1 MTRSKRLNPTLKLT
15 IGFGLVI
22 AAIAAQNYLLYWATR
37 LGGPEVAAHL
47 PELLLVGVALTAVVA
62 TIAVRRLSRGL
73 AHTADFVIQVRGNAQ
88 DLAIS
93 SHQLE
98 SAANQSALATQQI
111 ATIIQQVAQGAQQ
124 TANAVQQTAVA
135 AEDLNSAIEQI
146 SQGAEEQDKA
156 VAMAAGAVAQMTTE
170 IGRVTSSADLL
181 SAAAEQA
188 RGAAGAGGLAVVQ
201 TVDGLGSIRQQTT
214 ASAER
219 VRRLG
224 GYSAQ
229 IGQIVSTIDA
239 IAEQTNLLALNAAIE
254 AARAGE
260 HGRGFAVVADEVR
273 KLAERSSKAT
283 KEIAQLIG
291 AVQTGTAEAVE
302 AMEESSREVDE
313 GVRMADEA
321 RRTLV
326 DMLATVNSTV
336 EQIDSITE
344 AARLMAD
351 ASRGVVQAMGEV
363 GEIAEQNRRATSRMA
378 QVTNAMTTSI
388 EQIAAVAE
396 ENSAGTEEA
405 SATTE
410 EMAAHIEEMTAQV
423 GQVAGAVDRLDSL
436 VASFAVKGAGPT
448 ATHKHAGGHAA
459 TAWLDDTVPP
469 LDPIADVFQDTAVLA
484 RGVDARQLVR
494 TNGHPRNGAL

>member
-1 MTRSKRLNPTLKLT
+1 
-15 IGFGLVI
+15 
-22 AAIAAQNYLLYWATR
+22 
-37 LGGPEVAAHL
+37 
-47 PELLLVGVALTAVVA
+47 
-62 TIAVRRLSRGL
+62 
-73 AHTADFVIQVRGNAQ
+73 
-88 DLAIS
+88 
-93 SHQLE
+93 
-98 SAANQSALATQQI
+98 
-111 ATIIQQVAQGAQQ
+111 
-124 TANAVQQTAVA
+124 
-135 AEDLNSAIEQI
+135 
-146 SQGAEEQDKA
+146 
-156 VAMAAGAVAQMTTE
+156 MAADAVSQMTTE

-181 SAAAEQA
+181 AAAAEQA
-188 RGAAGAGGLAVVQ
+188 RSAAGAGGLAVVQ
-201 TVDGLGSIRQQTT
+201 TVDGLGSIRQQTS

-224 GYSAQ
+224 SYSAQ

-302 AMEESSREVDE
+302 AMEESSKEVDE

-321 RRTLV
+321 RRTLL

-336 EQIDSITE
+336 EQIGSITE
-344 AARLMAD
+344 AARTMAD
-351 ASRGVVQAMGEV
+351 ASSGVVQAMGAV
-363 GEIAEQNRRATSRMA
+363 GGIAEQNRRATSRMA
-378 QVTNAMTTSI
+378 GVTNAMTTSI

-423 GQVAGAVDRLDSL
+423 GQVADAVGRLDTL
-436 VASFAVKGAGPT
+436 IASFMVKQDRPVRSARPAADPDGATPS
-448 ATHKHAGGHAA
+448 
-459 TAWLDDTVPP
+459 DDV
-469 LDPIADVFQDTAVLA
+469 LAEVFEDTAVIA
-484 RGVDARQLVR
+484 RGVDARELVR
-494 TNGHPRNGAL
+494 SNGHSRNGTL

>member
-1 MTRSKRLNPTLKLT
+1 MTRIKQLHPTLKLA
-15 IGFGLVI
+15 IGFGLVL
-22 AAIAAQNYLLYWATR
+22 AAVAAQNYAFYWAAHF
-37 LGGPEVAAHL
+37 GGAEAGAHM
-47 PELLLVGVALTAVVA
+47 PELLLGGVAAVALVA
-62 TIAVRRLSRGL
+62 LAALALIGRGL
-73 AHTADFVIQVRGNAQ
+73 AGTADFVIQVRGNAQ
-88 DLAIS
+88 DLATS

-156 VAMAAGAVAQMTTE
+156 VAMATEAVSQMTTE

-181 SAAAEQA
+181 AAAAEQA
-188 RGAAGAGGLAVVQ
+188 RSAAGAGGLAVVQ
-201 TVDGLGSIRQQTT
+201 TVDGLGSIRQQTN

-224 GYSAQ
+224 SYSAQ

-302 AMEESSREVDE
+302 AMEQSSKEVDE

-321 RRTLV
+321 RRT
-326 DMLATVNSTV
+326 
-336 EQIDSITE
+336 
-344 AARLMAD
+344 MAD
-351 ASRGVVQAMGEV
+351 ASSGVVQAIGAV
-363 GEIAEQNRRATSRMA
+363 GGIAEQNRRATGLMA
-378 QVTNAMTTSI
+378 KVTNAMTTSI

-423 GQVAGAVDRLDSL
+423 GQVADAVGRLDSL
-436 VASFAVKGAGPT
+436 IAGFLFKKSRRAP
-448 ATHKHAGGHAA
+448 KRAA
-459 TAWLDDTVPP
+459 TPEWLDDPSLA
-469 LDPIADVFQDTAVLA
+469 LDPIADVFEDTAVLA
-484 RGVDARQLVR
+484 RGAEARELVR
-494 TNGHPRNGAL
+494 SNGHSRHGTL

>member
-1 MTRSKRLNPTLKLT
+1 MTRSRRIHPTLKLA
-15 IGFGLVI
+15 IGFGCVL
-22 AAIAAQNYLLYWATR
+22 AAVAAQNYLAYWAAR
-37 LGGPEVAAHL
+37 VAGPEVAAHL
-47 PELLLVGVALTAVVA
+47 PELLIGGAALSAL
-62 TIAVRRLSRGL
+62 IAVIAISRLSRGL
-73 AHTADFVIQVRGNAQ
+73 THTAEFASQVHGNVQ

-124 TANAVQQTAVA
+124 TANAVQQTALA

-146 SQGAEEQDKA
+146 SQGAEEQDRS
-156 VAMAAGAVAQMTTE
+156 VAMASDAVAQMTTE
-170 IGRVTSSADLL
+170 IERVTSSADLL
-181 SAAAEQA
+181 AAAAEQA
-188 RGAAGAGGLAVVQ
+188 RTAAGAGGLAVVQ
-201 TVDGLGSIRQQTT
+201 TVDGLGSIREQTS

-224 GYSAQ
+224 SHSAQ

-291 AVQTGTAEAVE
+291 AVQTGTAEAVD
-302 AMEESSREVDE
+302 AMEESSKQVDE

-321 RRTLV
+321 RRTLL

-336 EQIDSITE
+336 EQIGSITE
-344 AARLMAD
+344 AARTMAD
-351 ASRGVVQAMGEV
+351 ASGGVVQAMAAV
-363 GEIAEQNRRATSRMA
+363 GEIADQNRRATTRMA

-423 GQVAGAVDRLDSL
+423 GQVADAVGRLDTLIATSIDSSPRGARRAGAVPETDEA
-436 VASFAVKGAGPT
+436 VASSD
-448 ATHKHAGGHAA
+448 
-459 TAWLDDTVPP
+459 L
-469 LDPIADVFQDTAVLA
+469 LADMLEDTAVIA
-484 RGVDARQLVR
+484 RGVDTRDLVR
-494 TNGHPRNGAL
+494 SNGHTRNGTL

>member
-1 MTRSKRLNPTLKLT
+1 MKKLS

-22 AAIAAQNYLLYWATR
+22 AAVAAQNYLVYWAMR
-37 LGGPEVAAHL
+37 SGGAEVAARL
-47 PELLLVGVALTAVVA
+47 PELLIGGTLLAVVVA
-62 TIAVRRLSRGL
+62 ALAVRLLGRGL
-73 AHTADFVIQVRGNAQ
+73 SQTSEFVMQVRGNAQ

-146 SQGAEEQDKA
+146 SQGAEEQDQA
-156 VAMAAGAVAQMTTE
+156 VAMAAEAVSQMTTE

-181 SAAAEQA
+181 AAAADQA
-188 RGAAGAGGLAVVQ
+188 RNAAGAGGLAVVQ
-201 TVDGLGSIRQQTT
+201 TVDGLGSIRQQTS

-302 AMEESSREVDE
+302 AMEESSKEVDE

-321 RRTLV
+321 RRTLL

-336 EQIDSITE
+336 EQIGSITE
-344 AARLMAD
+344 AARTMAD
-351 ASRGVVQAMGEV
+351 ASNGVVQAMGAV
-363 GEIAEQNRRATSRMA
+363 GGIAEQNRRATGRMA

-423 GQVAGAVDRLDSL
+423 GQVADAVGRLDSL
-436 VASFAVKGAGPT
+436 IVSFASGEAGP
-448 ATHKHAGGHAA
+448 ATPAPKAA
-459 TAWLDDTVPP
+459 SPWPDDVGSS
-469 LDPIADVFQDTAVLA
+469 LDPIADVFEDTAVLA
-484 RGVDARQLVR
+484 RGAEVR
-494 TNGHPRNGAL
+494 EVVRANGHSRKGTL